1 MEPLIILWIM
11 EPLIILVL
19 LPVLIGVVSE
29 RLFADTTRA
38 ALAAAIGTAVLI
50 YTSLQLLAPDDTW
63 NGLAALLVSPLP
75 IAFALGAVVICCGRS
90 HARRDKRRGRA
101 ER

>member
-1 MEPLIILWIM
+1 M

-29 RLFADTTRA
+29 RLFADTTSA
-38 ALAAAIGTAVLI
+38 ALAAAIGTAVLV
-50 YTSLQLLAPDDTW
+50 YTSLKLLAPDETW

-75 IAFALGAVVICCGRS
+75 IALSLGAVVVCCGRS
-90 HARRDKRRGRA
+90 HVRRGKRRGRV
-101 ER
+101 EP